1 MKGYIINKK
10 QVIWD
15 GIIGFFLI
23 TILFLFI
30 SFIFEKLDYRF
41 EWGGLKE
48 YFFYYDN
55 GIKSGLILNGIFF
68 TLKLSLFIIMTSTFL
83 AIIFAIIRFLSPN
96 FLGFP
101 IYLITE
107 TLRTIPPLVVMYMF
121 YFFIGDRL
129 IPDVLLTFIEGNNIV
144 NFLVEF
150 FVSDLSI
157 FKQFF
162 AASIGLAFYEASYIS
177 EIIRGGLNGISKTQV
192 EAGLSLGLNRYH
204 VFTKIILPQAL
215 EKSFPAMAGQ
225 YVSII
230 KNTSIA
236 SVVAIP
242 ELTFVSME
250 VLATNR
256 LTFEIWLIII
266 LIYLIINI
274 ILSMGIKMLDIKIK
288 LKYF

>member
-107 TLRTIPPLVVMYMF
+107 TLRTIPPLVVMFLF

-129 IPDVLLTFIEGNNIV
+129 IPDVLLTFIESNNIV